1 MAFLAL
7 SSRCCRISHQSVV
20 AQRVPVS
27 VCDPVHTCVRVG
39 ELASLSLLQCVC
51 VYVCTHV
58 CMGAWCGVSVC
69 EAEESLLL
77 ASQQSLPEGKC
88 HSQKPSQVRLP
99 GNVAFSQ
106 KAVQAKR
113 QNTRHIRA
121 TYGGERNRVRVLAQ
135 GPRNDWLL
143 GNRMLFSAF
152 LKLHPKLRN

>member
-7 SSRCCRISHQSVV
+7 SSRCCWISPQSVV

-39 ELASLSLLQCVC
+39 ELQVRLSSSVCVC

-58 CMGAWCGVSVC
+58 CMGAGCGVSVR

-77 ASQQSLPEGKC
+77 ASQQPLPEGKC

-99 GNVAFSQ
+99 VNVAFSQ
-106 KAVQAKR
+106 KAVQAK
-113 QNTRHIRA
+113 
-121 TYGGERNRVRVLAQ
+121 
-135 GPRNDWLL
+135 W
-143 GNRMLFSAF
+143 
-152 LKLHPKLRN
+152 